1 MESSPGSDHTK
12 LRPLNT
18 ESLNRSYQKCSFH
31 IPYAALRKL
40 NNTKCHT
47 ALEETTMAD
56 DAKDKSDPSC
66 ADEDKDDAERRR
78 NIQILS
84 QAVVECT
91 QNRPNTS
98 TEASE

>member
-1 MESSPGSDHTK
+1 
-12 LRPLNT
+12 
-18 ESLNRSYQKCSFH
+18 
-31 IPYAALRKL
+31 
-40 NNTKCHT
+40 
-47 ALEETTMAD
+47 MAD